1 MNHTRRLNTHSR
13 IDMTKV
19 HFYIDGKFNKE
30 VEFPV
35 LPRVGDWVKFGEKV
49 LRVESVQFMIDSP
62 KKGFNFV
69 EIFLTKINKNG

>member
-1 MNHTRRLNTHSR
+1 MNHIRPLNIPSL

-30 VEFPV
+30 IEFPM
-35 LPRVGDWVKFGEKV
+35 LPRVGDWVKFGDKV

-69 EIFLTKINKNG
+69 EIFLTKINKNE